1 MRTLLKILLIALTL
15 QLVGCAVTSHPDYEK
30 TYFKAN
36 VSDESM
42 NLALRQLKSVGL
54 NNVEL
59 GKDSLNRVVLL
70 GDFQNEDEVDKAFSI
85 LANTVGLGNY
95 STVRPQK
102 IKLLR
107 WEIEATQQFAKFI
120 RDLGAKFKV
129 AVALE
134 SDGPDKQINVTNLGF
149 DGFEQ
154 FPFGSDQ
161 PSTRAKEFYKEL
173 ATNLKVTGRHL
184 ASQKKI
190 LIVGH
195 TDDIGDTNYNM
206 ALSERR
212 AKAVGRIFSD
222 VGFPNSNLFFQGA
235 GEVLPIASNE
245 TPEGRTKNRRVE
257 IAELSDEDT
266 LNRYSVNRRPQVS
279 LYRFDAGKPVNQNT
293 ARVPS
298 TPTPSAVAQQKPLN
312 NTVVPQI
319 SAPIQIASRETET
332 LPKFFTHIDFGG
344 KPFSPDAA
352 LLRLPKLEAKKSSFS
367 FISHAQAQDVNTLV
381 DCTRD
386 RPRSIGQVKVLDS
399 GLPKNYRPTDYM
411 RGLAGKPWAGMVN
424 NNLLVMDNVWVI
436 RENGE
441 SPTPV
446 KLKAFEKYSNN
457 PNQKPAID
465 STSPVNS
472 YLIGDGVLFRVFPNE
487 STGLKCMDVLLPVDG
502 QGKANQG
509 LLVYSSRTGTFV
521 ADFKPQVYN

>member
-1 MRTLLKILLIALTL
+1 MRTIFKILLIAFTL

-30 TYFKAN
+30 TYYKAN
-36 VSDESM
+36 VSDESL
-42 NLALRQLKSVGL
+42 NIALRQLKNAGI
-54 NNVEL
+54 NKVEL
-59 GKDSLNRVVLL
+59 GKDTFNRVILL

-85 LANTVGLGNY
+85 LANTLGLGNY

-107 WEIEATQQFAKFI
+107 WEIEATQQFTKFI
-120 RDLGAKFKV
+120 KDLGAKFKISV
-129 AVALE
+129 AVE

-161 PSTRAKEFYKEL
+161 PSAKAREFYKEL
-173 ATNLKVTGRHL
+173 ATNLKATGRNL
-184 ASQKKI
+184 ALNKKI

-195 TDDIGDTNYNM
+195 TDDIGDTQYNM

-212 AKAVGRIFSD
+212 AKAIGRIFND
-222 VGFPNSNLFFQGA
+222 VGFPSSNLFFQGA
-235 GEVLPIASNE
+235 GEVLPLASNE
-245 TPEGRTKNRRVE
+245 TPEGRAKNRRVE
-257 IAELSDEDT
+257 IAELSDEDA

-279 LYRFDAGKPVNQNT
+279 LYRFDASKSVTQNSII
-293 ARVPS
+293 VPS
-298 TPTPSAVAQQKPLN
+298 APPPSAVAQQKPSTN
-312 NTVVPQI
+312 QVAPQF
-319 SAPIQIASRETET
+319 SSPTQIASKAPETS
-332 LPKFFTHIDFGG
+332 PKYFTHLDFGG

-352 LLRLPKLEAKKSSFS
+352 MLRLTKVEAKKNSFS
-367 FISHAQAQDVNTLV
+367 FISHAQAQDVNSLV

-386 RPRSIGQVKVLDS
+386 RPRSIGQVKTLDS

-424 NNLLVMDNVWVI
+424 SNLLVMDNVYVI

-441 SPTPV
+441 SPSPV
-446 KLKAFEKYSNN
+446 KLKAFENYSNN
-457 PNQKPAID
+457 PNQKPAIE
-465 STSPVNS
+465 STSHVNS
-472 YLIGDGVLFRVFPNE
+472 YLLGDGVLFRVFPIE

-509 LLVYSSRTGTFV
+509 LLVYSSKSGTFV